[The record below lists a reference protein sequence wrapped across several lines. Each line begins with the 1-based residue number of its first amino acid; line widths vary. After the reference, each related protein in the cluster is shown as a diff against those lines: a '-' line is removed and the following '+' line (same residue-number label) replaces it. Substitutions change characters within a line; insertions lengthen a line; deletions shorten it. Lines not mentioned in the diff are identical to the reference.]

1 MSSHEQEPVV
11 QALHLLDP
19 TWMSTLPHRVAP
31 HPDEWLP
38 GLLLRCDEA
47 NHWDSGTTL
56 AHLLRSIRKTLLRGK
71 TNWIVVPT
79 SAVECLAQLLEIST
93 KTLLATTYQV
103 ELARLYGTSTPHARQ
118 LSTAFSFRLCSA
130 CLAERRLLRCTWV
143 LPHITLC
150 PLHHVTLANTCQCGS
165 QVHLFSPQTRPF
177 TCPRCGMDWVTL
189 PHEPAPASRIA
200 LEQTVLSC
208 YAFFFA
214 EGTPLLLSRALQLV
228 RMDLKQRKAS
238 RVKRLDGS
246 IKSVEHYELTKA
258 SLGYLVDLLV
268 SLDLSPQKID

>member
-1 MSSHEQEPVV
+1 MRYVYFS
-11 QALHLLDP
+11 DP
-19 TWMSTLPHRVAP
+19 TWQMTFPYRVVP
-31 HPDEWLP
+31 LPDEWFP

-47 NHWDSGTTL
+47 NRWESGTTL
-56 AHLLRSIRKTLLRGK
+56 AHLLRSIRKTSLRGK
-71 TNWIVVPT
+71 TNWIIVPT
-79 SAVECLAQLLEIST
+79 SAVEYLAQLLETVT
-93 KTLLATTYQV
+93 KTLFATTYQV
-103 ELARLYGTSTPHARQ
+103 ELARLYGTSMPHAQQ
-118 LSTAFSFRLCSA
+118 LSRAFSFRFCSA
-130 CLAERRLLRCTWV
+130 CLAEKRLLRRTWV

-150 PLHHVTLANTCQCGS
+150 PLHHINLANTCQCGA

-177 TCPRCGMDWVTL
+177 TCPRCGMDWATL

-214 EGTPLLLSRALQLV
+214 EGTPLLLARALHLV
-228 RMDLKQRKAS
+228 RLDLKQKKAS

-258 SLGYLVDLLV
+258 SLGYLIDLLV
-268 SLDLSPQKID
+268 SLDLLPQRIV